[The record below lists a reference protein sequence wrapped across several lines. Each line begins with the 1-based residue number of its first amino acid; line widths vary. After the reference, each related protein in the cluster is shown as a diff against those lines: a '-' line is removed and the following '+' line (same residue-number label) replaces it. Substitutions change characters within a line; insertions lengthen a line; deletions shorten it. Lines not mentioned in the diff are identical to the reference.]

1 MKKILIANRGEIA
14 VRIIRACKEMG
25 IRTVAVYSTV
35 DKEALHTKI
44 ADESVCIGPPAS
56 SKSYLN
62 IASIMAAAELTGADG
77 IHPGYGFLSEN
88 AKFAE
93 ICIAHNTC
101 FIGPKPEHI
110 FALGNKIQAR
120 AAAEK
125 AKVPLLP
132 GSKGVVKTFKE
143 ALKVAKEIGF
153 PVIIKAAAGGGGR
166 GMKIINIE
174 QDLEVQLGLAQSEAL
189 AGFGNGD
196 VYIEKY
202 LRAPRHV
209 EIQLLA
215 DNHGNIIHLGERDC
229 SVQRRHQKLLEESPC
244 PVMTPELRKIMGDTA
259 VRLAKSVGYQ
269 SVGTCEFLL
278 DENGQF
284 YFMEVNSRIQVEHT
298 VTEEVTGMD
307 LIKEQIKAALGEKLR
322 KKQSDIVL
330 TGHALECR
338 INAEDPVSFVPWP
351 GKVTNYFAP
360 GGRGIRVDSAL
371 YAGFTVPSN
380 YDSMIA
386 KLITHGEDRAECL
399 ARMRSA
405 LSEMKVEGIRT
416 NISFHQ
422 KVLQDENFIS
432 GNFSTRFLENFQQNS
447 K

>member
-14 VRIIRACKEMG
+14 VRVIRACKEMG

-44 ADESVCIGPPAS
+44 ADESVCIGPAPS
-56 SKSYLN
+56 VKSYLN
-62 IASIMAAAELTGADG
+62 IPSIMAAAELTGADG

-93 ICIAHNTC
+93 ICIAQNIC

-110 FALGNKIQAR
+110 FALGNKVQAR

-125 AKVPLLP
+125 SKVPLLP
-132 GSKGVVKTFKE
+132 GSKGVVKTYKE
-143 ALKVAKEIGF
+143 ALKLAREIGF

-174 QDLEVQLGLAQSEAL
+174 QDLENQLLLAQSEAL
-189 AGFGNGD
+189 SGFGNAD
-196 VYIEKY
+196 VYLEKY

-209 EIQLLA
+209 EVQLLA
-215 DNHGNIIHLGERDC
+215 DQHGNTIHLGERDC

-244 PVMTPELRKIMGDTA
+244 PVMTPQLRKKMGDTA
-259 VRLAKSVGYQ
+259 VRLAQSVGYQ

-278 DENGQF
+278 DENGEF

-298 VTEEVTGMD
+298 VTEEVTGLD
-307 LIKEQIKAALGEKLR
+307 LIKEQIKVSLGEKLR
-322 KKQSDIVL
+322 KKQDDIVM

-351 GKVTNYFAP
+351 GKVTEYFAP

-386 KLITHGEDRAECL
+386 KLITHGENREECL

-422 KVLQDENFIS
+422 KVLQDKNFIS
-432 GNFSTRFLENFQQNS
+432 GNFSTRFLEELNHN

>member
-14 VRIIRACKEMG
+14 VRVIRACKEMG
-25 IRTVAVYSTV
+25 IKTVAVYSTV
-35 DKEALHTKI
+35 DKEALHTKL
-44 ADESVCIGPPAS
+44 ADESVCIGPAPS
-56 SKSYLN
+56 VKSYLN
-62 IASIMAAAELTGADG
+62 IPAIMAAAELTGADG

-93 ICIAHNTC
+93 ICIAHQIC

-110 FALGNKIQAR
+110 FSLGNKVEAR

-132 GSKGVVKTFKE
+132 GSKGKVKTYKE
-143 ALKVAKEIGF
+143 ALKLARDIGF
-153 PVIIKAAAGGGGR
+153 PIIIKAAAGGGGR

-174 QDLEVQLGLAQSEAL
+174 QDLESQLHLAQAEAL
-189 AGFGNGD
+189 TGFGNSD
-196 VYIEKY
+196 VYLEKY

-215 DNHGNIIHLGERDC
+215 DTHGNIIHLGERDC

-244 PVMTPELRKIMGDTA
+244 PIMTPELRKTMGDTA
-259 VRLAKSVGYQ
+259 VRLAQSVGYQ

-278 DENGQF
+278 DGNGQF

-298 VTEEVTGMD
+298 VTEEVTGLD
-307 LIKEQIKAALGEKLR
+307 LIKEQIKVSLGEKLR

-330 TGHALECR
+330 NGHSLECR

-351 GKVTNYFAP
+351 GKVTNFFAP
-360 GGRGIRVDSAL
+360 GGRGVRVDSAL
-371 YAGFTVPSN
+371 YAGFTVPST

-386 KLITHGEDRAECL
+386 KLITHGENREECL

-422 KVLQDENFIS
+422 KVLMDEDFIS
-432 GNFSTRFLENFQQNS
+432 GNFSTRFLENFNQKS
-447 K
+447 L